1 MKRGR
6 CAAVAGISIILR
18 IAMVSSARHFL
29 FLLLALA
36 AAHGTVRPPG
46 RLPPFDYGF
55 VESLTQTGAANHV
68 EFQQLS
74 DTPVVYRAWGVWSL
88 AYPVRT
94 VAAVALD
101 FERYNQIFRYVYQC
115 ARIPDPRSRSRGGV
129 GTWYVEGR
137 AAIARVWAIGTIDS
151 VVWPDSI
158 HLRFFAN
165 QNEDE
170 VLEKKWAH
178 QLKGWINYRTRGVQL
193 AAFIAAAGRDS
204 CRVGI
209 IAQGWVWQP
218 MPQWLV
224 NLATGIILP
233 RLLSDLDKEVRRRA
247 LEKPAEKPA
256 WYKSWYR
263 AVRRFL
269 IF

>member
-1 MKRGR
+1 
-6 CAAVAGISIILR
+6 
-18 IAMVSSARHFL
+18 MVSPACRIL
-29 FLLLALA
+29 VLLLALS

-46 RLPPFDYGF
+46 RLPAFDYGF
-55 VESLTQTGAANHV
+55 VESLTRTNAANRV

-74 DTPVVYRAWGVWSL
+74 DTPVVYRAWGVWNL
-88 AYPVRT
+88 AYPVKT

-115 ARIPDPRSRSRGGV
+115 TRIPDPRSRARGGL

-137 AAIARVWAIGTIDS
+137 AAIARVWSLGTIDT
-151 VVWPDSI
+151 VAWPDSS
-158 HLRFFAN
+158 HLRFFAS

-170 VLEKKWAH
+170 ALEAKWAR
-178 QLKGWINYRTRGVQL
+178 QIKGWINYRTRGVHL
-193 AAFIAAAGRDS
+193 AAFIAAAGPDS

-224 NLATGIILP
+224 SLATGIILP
-233 RLLSDLDKEVRRRA
+233 RLLSDLDKEVRRRT
-247 LEKPAEKPA
+247 LEKPAAKP
-256 WYKSWYR
+256 SWYR
-263 AVRRFL
+263 SWYRSVRRFL